1 MSLKDAFAACIFLVS
16 GQLLP
21 FIRLAWVQL
30 DSAREVARNCEG
42 ERREYFPVRNSWKNS
57 GSLGGPAGGGGCWTT
72 GIGVRPRR
80 PRRERSRSR
89 KMQRVGATRDGM
101 SRARA
106 HGPTIRGEKG
116 AEAAGYEI
124 MKITCHG
131 EVNGWGR
138 TLGISGAGQAR
149 HEGEEEKGTRN
160 AHLPDAS
167 LDTELLARR
176 ENDRPNPPVILFPR
190 TTFFVVDPAG
200 YFGFASI
207 SSSHS
212 WQPSIR
218 RVINFLWWLS
228 LSSLSSL
235 SSLHHFGH

>member
-1 MSLKDAFAACIFLVS
+1 MPLQHVS
-16 GQLLP
+16 FSSAVNSFPSSALHG
-21 FIRLAWVQL
+21 FSSIARARLH
-30 DSAREVARNCEG
+30 STARVRG
-42 ERREYFPVRNSWKNS
+42 ENNFPVRNSWKTS

-160 AHLPDAS
+160 AHLSNAS
-167 LDTELLARR
+167 LRRGTACAR
-176 ENDRPNPPVILFPR
+176 ENDRPNPPVILFQGPR
-190 TTFFVVDPAG
+190 
-200 YFGFASI
+200 
-207 SSSHS
+207 
-212 WQPSIR
+212 
-218 RVINFLWWLS
+218 FLLLTRPDILDS
-228 LSSLSSL
+228 QAFRHLIGSDS
-235 SSLHHFGH
+235 GNQA

>member
-1 MSLKDAFAACIFLVS
+1 MPLQHVS
-16 GQLLP
+16 FSSAVNSFPSSALHG
-21 FIRLAWVQL
+21 FSSIARARLHET
-30 DSAREVARNCEG
+30 ARVRG
-42 ERREYFPVRNSWKNS
+42 ENNFPVRNSWKTS

-72 GIGVRPRR
+72 GIEVRPRR

-200 YFGFASI
+200 YFGFASN

>member
-1 MSLKDAFAACIFLVS
+1 M
-16 GQLLP
+16 
-21 FIRLAWVQL
+21 
-30 DSAREVARNCEG
+30 
-42 ERREYFPVRNSWKNS
+42 RNSWKTS
-57 GSLGGPAGGGGCWTT
+57 GSLGGPAGGEGCWTT
-72 GIGVRPRR
+72 GIEVRPRR

-89 KMQRVGATRDGM
+89 QMQRVGATRDGM

-160 AHLPDAS
+160 AHLSDAS

-176 ENDRPNPPVILFPR
+176 ENDRPNLTRPDILDSQAFR
-190 TTFFVVDPAG
+190 HLTAAG
-200 YFGFASI
+200 TI
-207 SSSHS
+207 NSSSHQFS
-212 WQPSIR
+212 VVVVTLLTLLTLLTSPLRSLATLGAPPRRASRRPPQPPPSPAARAPTSPAVSRTLPRPRGPPR
-218 RVINFLWWLS
+218 RRARS
-228 LSSLSSL
+228 PSAR
-235 SSLHHFGH
+235 

>member
-1 MSLKDAFAACIFLVS
+1 MPLQHVS
-16 GQLLP
+16 FSSAVNSFPSSALHG
-21 FIRLAWVQL
+21 FSSIARARLHET
-30 DSAREVARNCEG
+30 ARVRG
-42 ERREYFPVRNSWKNS
+42 ENNFPVRNSWKTS

-72 GIGVRPRR
+72 GIEVRPRR
-80 PRRERSRSR
+80 PRRERPRSR
-89 KMQRVGATRDGM
+89 KMQRAGATRDGM

-160 AHLPDAS
+160 AHLSDAS

-200 YFGFASI
+200 YLYFGFASI
-207 SSSHS
+207 SSSQLGS
-212 WQPSIR
+212 LASEAPSGAR
-218 RVINFLWWLS
+218 F
-228 LSSLSSL
+228 
-235 SSLHHFGH
+235 

>member
-1 MSLKDAFAACIFLVS
+1 MPLQHVS
-16 GQLLP
+16 FSSAVNSFPSSALHG
-21 FIRLAWVQL
+21 FSSIARARLHET
-30 DSAREVARNCEG
+30 ARVRG
-42 ERREYFPVRNSWKNS
+42 ENNFPVRNSWKTS

-89 KMQRVGATRDGM
+89 KMQLVGATRDGM

-160 AHLPDAS
+160 AHLSDAS

-207 SSSHS
+207 SSSQLGSLVRPHLGPDFETGR
-212 WQPSIR
+212 Q
-218 RVINFLWWLS
+218 NFQ
-228 LSSLSSL
+228 
-235 SSLHHFGH
+235 